1 MKNLQEAC
9 HLFNNLSVLSPT
21 RLHTRHFTL
30 SSQTS
35 LGYFPT
41 LHMKKQREE
50 YQRAN
55 IAQYKDLNM
64 GLSGWKPQ
72 PLLISTLKLFKNSLA
87 LPGPSTSWPPPFW
100 CVNQTW
106 FCLPL
111 NSAAFCLHLS
121 SAFLSYICLTSQM
134 DCKTGKS
141 ELRFKITVSLPHDTW
156 HRTRHKTAL
165 PRSHVPKLHKFSM
178 LRCWHNPLALQLP
191 WYRLVHGL
199 SFTQDHNHSYWL
211 EYYSFIVNDTG

>member
-9 HLFNNLSVLSPT
+9 HLSNNLSVLFPI

-35 LGYFPT
+35 LGYFPYLPQT
-41 LHMKKQREE
+41 QREE
-50 YQRAN
+50 YHKAN
-55 IAQYKDLNM
+55 TAQHKDFNW

-72 PLLISTLKLFKNSLA
+72 ALLISTLKLLKNSLA

-121 SAFLSYICLTSQM
+121 PGIFELLFVLSHKQTVRQPKVSSVLKSQCPYLTTPGTEP
-134 DCKTGKS
+134 CTK
-141 ELRFKITVSLPHDTW
+141 
-156 HRTRHKTAL
+156 RH
-165 PRSHVPKLHKFSM
+165 SHVHKLHRFST

>member
-35 LGYFPT
+35 FGYFPT
-41 LHMKKQREE
+41 LHMKKQIQREE
-50 YQRAN
+50 YHRAN
-55 IAQYKDLNM
+55 TAQYKDLNWV
-64 GLSGWKPQ
+64 LSGWKPQ

-100 CVNQTW
+100 CVNQTR

-121 SAFLSYICLTSQM
+121 SAFLSYICLTSQI
-134 DCKTGKS
+134 DCKTAKS

-156 HRTRHKTAL
+156 HRTLNKTAF
-165 PRSHVPKLHKFSM
+165 PRSQNAQILNAEMLTQSFSPSTS
-178 LRCWHNPLALQLP
+178 LIQVGTWTE
-191 WYRLVHGL
+191 
-199 SFTQDHNHSYWL
+199 FHSR
-211 EYYSFIVNDTG
+211 S